1 MNKYEIVQRIE
12 KFAPLETA
20 ESWDASGW
28 LVETERKNVSK
39 IMFCLTPTEDIVF
52 QAKQLD
58 CDMIISHHPAFFVP
72 CNWND
77 IDMYC
82 AHTNMD
88 KAKGGTTDTIIKT
101 LAFENNVI
109 NVEHEFLRFIE
120 FKNGIDVCEFSKI
133 ISNISKNARI
143 INNKNVKN
151 LYKIAFCA
159 GSGSEFISEAKM
171 LGADCLVTGDLKF
184 HTALDSEIVVYDIG
198 HFESEI
204 LVLPVFAALLEN
216 GVEYCFAKEKSPFEN
231 II

>member
-20 ESWDASGW
+20 EGWDASGW
-28 LVETERKNVSK
+28 LVETERKDVSK
-39 IMFCLTPTEDIVF
+39 VLFCLTPTDDIVF
-52 QAKQLD
+52 QAKQLG
-58 CDMIISHHPAFFVP
+58 CDMVISHHPAFFVP
-72 CNWND
+72 CNWNN

-101 LAFENNVI
+101 LGLENNIVNI
-109 NVEHEFLRFIE
+109 EHEFLRFVE
-120 FKNGIDVCEFSKI
+120 FKNGIEVSEFSKI
-133 ISNISKNARI
+133 VSSISKNARI
-143 INNKNVKN
+143 VNNKNVKK

-159 GSGSEFISEAKM
+159 GSGSEFISEAKV

-198 HFESEI
+198 HFESEVLI
-204 LVLPVFAALLEN
+204 LPVFAALLEN